1 MALRAGRRF
10 RTKARKHQL
19 KDRYHR
25 WLERKRIERCLKNL
39 KRNGFDAHLAPSAQA
54 ASRQVLSLVSDDE
67 TFGIGGSE
75 SVRTIGVVEELRI
88 MGKTLY
94 DHWQSDLSADE
105 LHALRL
111 QQGRCDCFLCSA
123 NAISEEGEIVN
134 VDGIGNRVAAMIFGP
149 RKVVL
154 VAGANKITPDLPTAL
169 KRVREVAAPMR
180 AKSLGMETPCAES
193 GRCAD
198 CRAPQRICRVTA
210 ILHRPPM
217 LTDITVVLVAQ
228 ALGF

>member
-1 MALRAGRRF
+1 ME
-10 RTKARKHQL
+10 
-19 KDRYHR
+19 DRYHR

-39 KRNGFDAHLAPSAQA
+39 KRNGFDAHLATSAKA
-54 ASRQVLSLVSDDE
+54 ANHQVLSLISDDE

-75 SVRTIGVVEELRI
+75 SVRAIGVVEELRI

-94 DHWQSDLSADE
+94 DHWQPALSAEDIQD
-105 LHALRL
+105 LRL
-111 QQGRCDCFLCSA
+111 KQGRCDCFLCSA
-123 NAISEEGEIVN
+123 NAISEAGEIVN
-134 VDGIGNRVAAMIFGP
+134 VDGIGNRVAAMVFGP

-154 VAGANKITPDLPTAL
+154 VAGVNKITPDLPTAL
-169 KRVREVAAPMR
+169 QRVREVAAPMR

-198 CRAPQRICRVTA
+198 CRAPQRICRVTT

-228 ALGF
+228 ALGY

>member
-1 MALRAGRRF
+1 MEE
-10 RTKARKHQL
+10 
-19 KDRYHR
+19 RYHR
-25 WLERKRIERCLKNL
+25 WLKRKRIERCLKNL
-39 KRNGFDAHLAPSAQA
+39 KRNGFETHLATSAQA
-54 ASRQVLSLVSDDE
+54 ASCLVLSLISDDE
-67 TFGIGGSE
+67 TFGIGGSQ
-75 SVRTIGVVEELRI
+75 SVRAIGVVEELRI

-105 LHALRL
+105 IYTLRL
-111 QQGRCDCFLCSA
+111 KQGRCDCFLCSA

-134 VDGIGNRVAAMIFGP
+134 VDGIGNRVAAMVFGP

-169 KRVREVAAPMR
+169 QRVREVAAPMR

-198 CRAPQRICRVTA
+198 CRAPQRICRVTT
-210 ILHRPPM
+210 IIHRPPM
-217 LTDITVVLVAQ
+217 LTKITVILVAQ
-228 ALGF
+228 SLGY

>member
-1 MALRAGRRF
+1 MEE
-10 RTKARKHQL
+10 
-19 KDRYHR
+19 RYHR
-25 WLERKRIERCLKNL
+25 WLKRKRIERCLKNL
-39 KRNGFDAHLAPSAQA
+39 KRNGFETHLATSAQA
-54 ASRQVLSLVSDDE
+54 ASRLVLSLISDDE
-67 TFGIGGSE
+67 TFGIGGSQ
-75 SVRTIGVVEELRI
+75 SVRAIGVVEELRI

-105 LHALRL
+105 IYTLRL
-111 QQGRCDCFLCSA
+111 KQGRCDCFLCSA

-134 VDGIGNRVAAMIFGP
+134 VDGIGNRVAAMAFGP

-169 KRVREVAAPMR
+169 QRVREVAAPMR

-198 CRAPQRICRVTA
+198 CHAPQRICRVTT

-217 LTDITVVLVAQ
+217 LTKITVILVAQ
-228 ALGF
+228 ALGY

>member
-1 MALRAGRRF
+1 MEE
-10 RTKARKHQL
+10 
-19 KDRYHR
+19 RYHR
-25 WLERKRIERCLKNL
+25 WLERKRIDRCLKNL
-39 KRNGFDAHLAPSAQA
+39 KRNGFDAHMATSAQVA
-54 ASRQVLSLVSDDE
+54 CRQVLALISEDE

-75 SVRTIGVVEELRI
+75 TVRAIGVVEELRV

-94 DHWQSDLSADE
+94 DHWMSGLSAE
-105 LHALRL
+105 EIHALRL
-111 QQGRCDCFLCSA
+111 KQGRSDCFLCSA

-134 VDGIGNRVAAMIFGP
+134 VDGIGNRVAAMVFGP

-154 VAGANKITPDLPTAL
+154 VAGVNKITPDLPTAL
-169 KRVREVAAPMR
+169 QRVREVAAPMR

-198 CRAPQRICRVTA
+198 CRAPQRICRVTT